1 MAPVYAC
8 CLCSAMSEVE
18 HVAADDLFSGLLI
31 ATAVEDVSS
40 DDDSDVEVVEGA
52 VPVVAD
58 LAHLI
63 VEVNDVDVDDG
74 LGGDAAPAV
83 VPAAREEPEEEPT
96 RLPQSLPL
104 SRMCTHDAV

>member
-1 MAPVYAC
+1 
-8 CLCSAMSEVE
+8 MSEVE